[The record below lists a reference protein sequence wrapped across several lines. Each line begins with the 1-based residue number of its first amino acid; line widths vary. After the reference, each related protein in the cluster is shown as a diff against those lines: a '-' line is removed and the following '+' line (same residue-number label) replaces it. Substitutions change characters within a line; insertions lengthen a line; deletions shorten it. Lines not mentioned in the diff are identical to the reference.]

1 VDVTEK
7 ELRKVKKQLKQR
19 TLELKLLNKTVQ
31 MLNSSLKLDRVLVTV
46 LDQVSKLLGVVGGSI
61 WLIDEKTKDMVCFQ
75 SAGEQSEMVRG
86 WRLSPGTGIVGW
98 VAENDKSTIVK
109 DTRKDKR
116 HFKKIDELTG
126 LEIRSIL
133 SVPLKIRGSITG
145 VIQVV
150 DSHPNRFRVA
160 HRKMLEGLSGHAAL
174 SIENAKLFEK
184 AQNEIAVR
192 RKAERRLKKSQKE
205 LKTNSINLKEANTAL
220 KVLLRRR
227 DEDKVEFEER
237 ILFNVKELIEPYFDK
252 IKNTKMSSNQKA
264 LLEILESNMMDI
276 ISPFARRMSSKFLS
290 LTPKEIQI
298 ANLVKQGKTT
308 KDISAI
314 MGVSNRTI
322 DTHRKNLRIKI
333 GIGKKKA
340 NLRTHLLSI
349 Q

>member
-1 VDVTEK
+1 VDDTSK
-7 ELRKVKKQLKQR
+7 ELKRVKTTLKQR
-19 TLELKLLNKTVQ
+19 TLELKLLNKAVQ
-31 MLNSSLKLDRVLVTV
+31 KLNSSLELDRVLVSILT
-46 LDQVSKLLGVVGGSI
+46 QISKMLGVVGGSV
-61 WLIDEKTKDMVCFQ
+61 WLIDEKSGELVCFQ
-75 SAGEQSEMVRG
+75 SAGEQSEIVRG

-98 VAENDKSTIVK
+98 VAKNEKSVIVK

-116 HFKKIDELTG
+116 HFKKIDKITG

-133 SVPLKIRGSITG
+133 SVPLKIRDSITG

-160 HRKMLEGLSGHAAL
+160 HRKLLEGLSGHAAL
-174 SIENAKLFEK
+174 SIENARLFEK
-184 AQNEIAVR
+184 AQKQILVR
-192 RKAERRLKKSQKE
+192 RRAEKRLKKSESE
-205 LKTNSINLKEANTAL
+205 LKINSLNLKEANTAL

-252 IKNTKMSSNQKA
+252 IKGTKLNSSQKA